1 MADFLFYPSFLKN
14 LILIFL
20 FTWKEK
26 SKYLLSVSTSDN
38 VCGPIAPYSLRFVL
52 NIFDFFLQRCFLF
65 ISHLCPLIFH
75 SSYWYIV
82 ILRKLKNAQ
91 YWYYVSSKICENE
104 YELSILF
111 WAICSFFIKLIVQ
124 IMW

>member
-52 NIFDFFLQRCFLF
+52 NIFDFFFTTLLSFCFAF
-65 ISHLCPLIFH
+65 MST
-75 SSYWYIV
+75 
-82 ILRKLKNAQ
+82 
-91 YWYYVSSKICENE
+91 YVSQFLLIYSDFTKTEKCT
-104 YELSILF
+104 IL
-111 WAICSFFIKLIVQ
+111 ISRKQ
-124 IMW
+124 

>member
-1 MADFLFYPSFLKN
+1 MADFLFYPPFLKN

-52 NIFDFFLQRCFLF
+52 NIFDFFYNAAFFLF
-65 ISHLCPLIFH
+65 RIYVHLYFTVLID
-75 SSYWYIV
+75 I
-82 ILRKLKNAQ
+82 
-91 YWYYVSSKICENE
+91 
-104 YELSILF
+104 
-111 WAICSFFIKLIVQ
+111 
-124 IMW
+124 